1 MKTDFFSLLRRKQQ
15 GLSPRFRSLADNI
28 GKTLLTLF
36 LLLTVSIGNVWGETY
51 SLTPDN
57 TSSGNSATTYVT
69 TVSSFTYNG
78 VTWGMN
84 QWNPSTLQIKT
95 NQSSATGE
103 FRFYNLSAFP
113 GRITSVVITFKA
125 LTVTDASKLMF
136 VGGTSN
142 ITGTTGGTAG
152 TWNSDAKTLTWTP
165 GENDNF
171 TYFAFYQNGKAAS
184 GTNYLASSNA
194 IVVTYETSGGGGTD
208 KPGGCGIQ
216 VKGV

>member
-1 MKTDFFSLLRRKQQ
+1 MKTDIFSLLRRKQQ
-15 GLSPRFRSLADNI
+15 SLSSRFRSLADNI

-69 TVSSFTYNG
+69 TASSFTYNG
-78 VTWGMN
+78 VMWMMN
-84 QWNPSTLQIKT
+84 QWNPSSLQIRT
-95 NQSSATGE
+95 NKSSAADE

-113 GRITSVVITFKA
+113 GRITSVVITFNA
-125 LTVTDASKLMF
+125 LTVADASKLMF
-136 VGGTSN
+136 VGGTST
-142 ITGTTGGTAG
+142 ITVTTGGTAG

-184 GTNYLASSNA
+184 GTNNLASSNA
-194 IVVTYETSGGGGTD
+194 IVVTYETSGSGSAE
-208 KPGGCGIQ
+208 PGGCGIQ